1 MTTVIKVLD
10 LMREIERT
18 NHATQNWWPSLK
30 RLLEQQEAV
39 EQKRALD
46 LPETWAENE
55 HPSACIHRQ
64 ACIFYK
70 PANR

>member
-10 LMREIERT
+10 LMREIERA

-39 EQKRALD
+39 ELRVQTESGSGQND
-46 LPETWAENE
+46 QQESEITTDV
-55 HPSACIHRQ
+55 
-64 ACIFYK
+64 
-70 PANR
+70 